1 MSYIHKSLLD
11 GEEIVYLTRRHKI
24 VFTWPVV
31 WLLAAAILFGVKWV
45 FEFRSEV
52 DFALTI
58 FSGIF
63 LAVALIHAL
72 IIWVNYLC
80 AEFGI
85 TNQRVIVKE
94 GFLKRKTIEVFL
106 KSVESVQVDQSLWGR
121 VLNFGNVIVSGTG
134 GVSDPL
140 NMIRNPL
147 DFKKQVQ
154 QRLVYHT
161 S

>member
-11 GEEIVYLTRRHKI
+11 GEEIIYLTRRHKI
-24 VFTWPVV
+24 IFTWPVI
-31 WLLAAAILFGVKWV
+31 WLLVSAVLFGVKWIFV
-45 FEFRSEV
+45 FRPEV
-52 DFALTI
+52 DFALMI

-72 IIWVNYLC
+72 VIWINYLC

-121 VLNFGNVIVSGTG
+121 ILNFGTVIVSGTG
-134 GVSDPL
+134 GVTDPL

-147 DFKKQVQ
+147 DFKKKVQ
-154 QRLVYHT
+154 QRLAGI
-161 S
+161 

>member
-24 VFTWPVV
+24 IFTYPVI
-31 WLLAAAILFGVKWV
+31 WLLLSAILFGVKWG
-45 FEFRSEV
+45 
-52 DFALTI
+52 FAFKPEINMALLI

-63 LAVALIHAL
+63 LAAALIHAL
-72 IIWVNYLC
+72 VIWIFYLS

-106 KSVESVQVDQSLWGR
+106 KSVESVQVDQSIWGR
-121 VLNFGNVIVSGTG
+121 ILNFGTIIVSGTG

-140 NMIRNPL
+140 NMIRKPL

-154 QRLVYHT
+154 QRLAGI
-161 S
+161 

>member
-1 MSYIHKSLLD
+1 MSYIHKSLLE
-11 GEEIVYLTRRHKI
+11 GEEILYLTRRHKI
-24 VFTWPVV
+24 IFTYPVL
-31 WLLAAAILFGVKWV
+31 WLILAAVLFGIKWV
-45 FEFRSEV
+45 FVFKPEIN
-52 DFALTI
+52 FALSI

-63 LAVALIHAL
+63 LAAALIQAL
-72 IIWVNYLC
+72 VIWVNYLC

-106 KSVESVQVDQSLWGR
+106 KSVESVQVDQSIWGR
-121 VLNFGNVIVSGTG
+121 MLNFGTVIVSGTG

-154 QRLVYHT
+154 QRLAGL
-161 S
+161 

>member
-24 VFTWPVV
+24 IFTWPVV
-31 WLLAAAILFGVKWV
+31 WFLVAAVLFGIKWFFV
-45 FEFRSEV
+45 FRPEV
-52 DFALTI
+52 NFVLMV

-63 LAVALIHAL
+63 LAGALIHAL
-72 IIWVNYLC
+72 VIWINYLC

-121 VLNFGNVIVSGTG
+121 MLNFGTVVVSGTG

-140 NMIRNPL
+140 NLIRNPL

-154 QRLVYHT
+154 QRLAGI
-161 S
+161 

>member
-11 GEEIVYLTRRHKI
+11 GEEIIYLTRRHKI
-24 VFTWPVV
+24 IFTYPVL
-31 WLLAAAILFGVKWV
+31 WLLIAATFLAVKYFLV
-45 FEFRSEV
+45 FRPEINY
-52 DFALTI
+52 ALMI

-63 LAVALIHAL
+63 LAAALIHAL
-72 IIWVNYLC
+72 MIWINYLC

-106 KSVESVQVDQSLWGR
+106 KSVESVQVDQSIWGR
-121 VLNFGNVIVSGTG
+121 ILNFGTVIVSGTG
-134 GVSDPL
+134 GVTDPL
-140 NMIRNPL
+140 NMIRKPL

-154 QRLVYHT
+154 QRLAGI
-161 S
+161 

>member
-24 VFTWPVV
+24 IFTYPVI
-31 WLLAAAILFGVKWV
+31 WLLLSAILFGVKWV
-45 FEFRSEV
+45 FVFKPEINY
-52 DFALTI
+52 ALSI

-63 LAVALIHAL
+63 LAAALIHAL
-72 IIWVNYLC
+72 VIWIRYLC

-94 GFLKRKTIEVFL
+94 GFLKRKTSEIFL

-121 VLNFGNVIVSGTG
+121 ILNFGTIVVTGTG

-154 QRLVYHT
+154 QRLAGI
-161 S
+161 

>member
-11 GEEIVYLTRRHKI
+11 GEEILYLTRRHKI
-24 VFTWPVV
+24 IFTYPVL
-31 WLLAAAILFGVKWV
+31 WLLVSAILFGIKYFFV
-45 FEFRSEV
+45 FKPEV
-52 DFALTI
+52 NYALVI

-63 LAVALIHAL
+63 LAISLIHAL
-72 IIWVNYLC
+72 VIWVNYLC

-106 KSVESVQVDQSLWGR
+106 KSVESVQVDQSIWGR
-121 VLNFGNVIVSGTG
+121 ILNFGTVIVSGTG
-134 GVSDPL
+134 GVTDPL
-140 NMIRNPL
+140 NMIRKPL

-154 QRLVYHT
+154 QRLAGI
-161 S
+161 

>member
-24 VFTWPVV
+24 IFTYPVI
-31 WLLAAAILFGVKWV
+31 WLLLSAILFGVKW
-45 FEFRSEV
+45 FLFRPEIN
-52 DFALTI
+52 FALMI

-63 LAVALIHAL
+63 LAAALIHAL
-72 IIWVNYLC
+72 VIWINYLC

-106 KSVESVQVDQSLWGR
+106 KSVESVQVDQSIWGR
-121 VLNFGNVIVSGTG
+121 ILNFGTIIVSGTG

-140 NMIRNPL
+140 YMIRNPL

-154 QRLVYHT
+154 QRLAGI
-161 S
+161 

>member
-11 GEEIVYLTRRHKI
+11 GEEILYLTRRHKI
-24 VFTWPVV
+24 IFTYPVL
-31 WLLAAAILFGVKWV
+31 WLLVSAILFGIKYFFV
-45 FEFRSEV
+45 FKPEV
-52 DFALTI
+52 NYALVI

-63 LAVALIHAL
+63 LAISLIHAL
-72 IIWVNYLC
+72 VIWVNYLC

-106 KSVESVQVDQSLWGR
+106 KSVESVQVDQSIWGR
-121 VLNFGNVIVSGTG
+121 ILNFGTVIVSGTG
-134 GVSDPL
+134 GVTDPL
-140 NMIRNPL
+140 NMIRKPL

-154 QRLVYHT
+154 QCLAGI
-161 S
+161 

>member
-11 GEEIVYLTRRHKI
+11 GEKILYLTRRHKI
-24 VFTWPVV
+24 IFTYPAL
-31 WLLAAAILFGVKWV
+31 WLLVSAVLFGIKYFIV
-45 FEFRSEV
+45 FKPEV
-52 DFALTI
+52 NYALMI

-63 LAVALIHAL
+63 LAASLIHAL
-72 IIWVNYLC
+72 VIWVNYLC

-106 KSVESVQVDQSLWGR
+106 KSVESVQVDQSIWGR
-121 VLNFGNVIVSGTG
+121 ILNFGTVVVSGTG

-154 QRLVYHT
+154 QRLAGI
-161 S
+161 

>member
-11 GEEIVYLTRRHKI
+11 GEEIIYLTRRHKI
-24 VFTWPVV
+24 IFTWPII
-31 WLLAAAILFGVKWV
+31 WLLVAAVLFGIKWFLV
-45 FEFRSEV
+45 FRPEV
-52 DFALTI
+52 DFALMI

-63 LAVALIHAL
+63 LAVALVHAL
-72 IIWVNYLC
+72 VIWVNYLC

-121 VLNFGNVIVSGTG
+121 ILNFGTVIVSGTG
-134 GVSDPL
+134 GVTDPL
-140 NMIRNPL
+140 SMIRNPL

-154 QRLVYHT
+154 QRLAGI
-161 S
+161 

>member
-24 VFTWPVV
+24 IFTYPVV
-31 WLLAAAILFGVKWV
+31 WLIISAILFGLKWV
-45 FEFRSEV
+45 FVFKPEI
-52 DFALTI
+52 DFALSI

-72 IIWVNYLC
+72 VIWIRYLC

-94 GFLKRKTIEVFL
+94 GFLKRKTSEIFL

-121 VLNFGNVIVSGTG
+121 ILNFGTIVVTGTG

-140 NMIRNPL
+140 SMIRNPL

-154 QRLVYHT
+154 QRLAGI
-161 S
+161 

>member
-24 VFTWPVV
+24 IFTWPVI
-31 WLLAAAILFGVKWV
+31 WLLLSAILFGIRWVKP
-45 FEFRSEV
+45 EV
-52 DFALTI
+52 NFALSI

-63 LAVALIHAL
+63 LAGALVHAL
-72 IIWVNYLC
+72 VIGINYLC

-94 GFLKRKTIEVFL
+94 GFLKRKTVEVFL
-106 KSVESVQVDQSLWGR
+106 KRVESVQVDQSVWGR
-121 VLNFGNVIVSGTG
+121 LLNFGTIIVSGTG
-134 GVSDPL
+134 GVSDPFS
-140 NMIRNPL
+140 MIRNPL

-154 QRLVYHT
+154 QRLARI
-161 S
+161 

>member
-11 GEEIVYLTRRHKI
+11 DEKIIYLTRRHKI
-24 VFTWPVV
+24 IFTYPVI
-31 WLLAAAILFGVKWV
+31 WLLLAAILFGVKWV
-45 FEFRSEV
+45 FVFKPEI
-52 DFALTI
+52 DFSLSI

-72 IIWVNYLC
+72 VVWINYLC

-106 KSVESVQVDQSLWGR
+106 KSVESVQVNQSIWGR
-121 VLNFGNVIVSGTG
+121 FLNFGTVVVSGTG
-134 GVSDPL
+134 GASDPL

-154 QRLVYHT
+154 QRLAGI
-161 S
+161 

>member
-1 MSYIHKSLLD
+1 MMSYIHKSLLD
-11 GEEIVYLTRRHKI
+11 GEEIIYLTRRHKI
-24 VFTWPVV
+24 IFTYPVI
-31 WLLAAAILFGVKWV
+31 WLLLSAILFGVKWV
-45 FEFRSEV
+45 FVFKPEIN
-52 DFALTI
+52 FALMI

-72 IIWVNYLC
+72 VIWINYLS

-106 KSVESVQVDQSLWGR
+106 KSVESVQVDQSIWGR
-121 VLNFGNVIVSGTG
+121 ILNFGTVIVSGTG
-134 GVSDPL
+134 GASDPFY
-140 NMIRNPL
+140 MIRNPL

-154 QRLVYHT
+154 QRLAGI
-161 S
+161 

>member
-24 VFTWPVV
+24 IFTYPVI
-31 WLLAAAILFGVKWV
+31 WLLVAAILFGVKWV
-45 FEFRSEV
+45 FVFKPEIN
-52 DFALTI
+52 FALLI

-63 LAVALIHAL
+63 LAAAIIHAL
-72 IIWVNYLC
+72 VIWINYLC

-94 GFLKRKTIEVFL
+94 GFLKRKTSEIFL

-121 VLNFGNVIVSGTG
+121 ILNFGTIVVTGTG

-140 NMIRNPL
+140 IMIRNPL

-154 QRLVYHT
+154 QRLAGI
-161 S
+161 

>member
-11 GEEIVYLTRRHKI
+11 DEKIIYLTRRHKI
-24 VFTWPVV
+24 IFTYPVI
-31 WLLAAAILFGVKWV
+31 WLLLAAILFGIKWV
-45 FEFRSEV
+45 FVFKPEINFS
-52 DFALTI
+52 LSI

-72 IIWVNYLC
+72 VVWINYLC

-106 KSVESVQVDQSLWGR
+106 KSVESVQVNQSIWGR
-121 VLNFGNVIVSGTG
+121 ILNFGNVVVSGTG
-134 GVSDPL
+134 GASDPL

-154 QRLVYHT
+154 QRLAGI
-161 S
+161 

>member
-11 GEEIVYLTRRHKI
+11 GEEILYLTRRHKI
-24 VFTWPVV
+24 IFTYPAL
-31 WLLAAAILFGVKWV
+31 WLLVSAILFGVKYFFV
-45 FEFRSEV
+45 FKPEV
-52 DFALTI
+52 NYALMI

-63 LAVALIHAL
+63 LSASIIHAL
-72 IIWVNYLC
+72 VIWINYLC

-106 KSVESVQVDQSLWGR
+106 KSVESVQVDQSIWGR
-121 VLNFGNVIVSGTG
+121 ILNFGTVIVSGTG
-134 GVSDPL
+134 GVTDPL

-154 QRLVYHT
+154 QRLAGI
-161 S
+161 